1 MINLSYKISYLH
13 FRRKLVIFG
22 IFCLCILFLPSLCE
36 AGYDHN
42 EYLKFCNSETFEK
55 KYETGL
61 SGCWSCAIVH
71 WLMNAMVTAIIAL
84 SDPVLELSKLILN
97 LGAAIWLAMFFLK
110 SLGSFTVQDPAKI
123 IDAVLTFMFKWALVF
138 TLIHFGI
145 DEIVGQIIN
154 PLLSIGMDIG
164 TEFSNATGN

>member
-13 FRRKLVIFG
+13 FHRKLVIFG
-22 IFCLCILFLPSLCE
+22 IFCLCVLFLPSLCE
-36 AGYDHN
+36 AGYNHN
-42 EYLKFCNSETFEK
+42 EYLEFCNYETFEK
-55 KYETGL
+55 KYATGL

-164 TEFSNATGN
+164 TEFSNATGS